1 MVTKV
6 GTIIF
11 FRRAKRKMEGESDIR
26 FQMDQADVIV
36 IDLADITLQYNTI
49 HDFYCSLIR

>member
-1 MVTKV
+1 
-6 GTIIF
+6 
-11 FRRAKRKMEGESDIR
+11 MEGESDVR

-49 HDFYCSLIR
+49 QFFDANKSENVNWQLEN